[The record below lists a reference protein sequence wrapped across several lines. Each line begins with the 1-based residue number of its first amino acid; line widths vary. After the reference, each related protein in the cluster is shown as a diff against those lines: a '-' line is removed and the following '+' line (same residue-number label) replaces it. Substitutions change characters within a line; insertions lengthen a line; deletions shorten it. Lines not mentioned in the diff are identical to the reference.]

1 MQFHRIRRREF
12 MTLLCGAASAWPTR
26 ADAQQESHVPRVGV
40 LSNLEESD
48 PEAQSMVATLHWTL
62 HELGWLD
69 DRNIR
74 IDHRWA
80 AGNATRLADF
90 AKQLVASQPDVL
102 VAHTSVPVI
111 ALSKE
116 TATIPIVF
124 VQVADPIGSGFITN
138 LAHPGGNITGLS
150 SFEPSIGSKWLELLK
165 EIAPDTTRVAFV
177 FNPKTAPYVN
187 SGYYQAPFGAAAAS
201 LAIKLTANPVENPH
215 ELEGV
220 VSALG
225 RDRGG
230 GLIVIPDSF
239 NVVHREQIIA
249 LAAQHRVL
257 AIYPYRFAVREG
269 GLISYGVDQID
280 QFRRAAS
287 YVNRILKGEKPADLP
302 VQAPTKFES
311 AINLKTA
318 KALNLTVP
326 SSLLAVSDEVI
337 E

>member
-1 MQFHRIRRREF
+1 MKRREF
-12 MTLLCGAASAWPTR
+12 ITLLGGAVVAGPTR
-26 ADAQQESHVPRVGV
+26 AGAQQGSHVPRVGV
-40 LSNLEESD
+40 LFNVEESD
-48 PEAQSMVATLHWTL
+48 PEAQSMVATLHQTL
-62 HELGWLD
+62 RELGWLD

-80 AGNATRLADF
+80 AGNATRLADL

-102 VAHTSVPVI
+102 VAHTSLPVI

-116 TATIPIVF
+116 TATIPIIF
-124 VQVADPIGSGFITN
+124 IQVADPMGQGFITN
-138 LAHPGGNITGLS
+138 LAHPGGNITGFS
-150 SFEPSIGSKWLELLK
+150 SFESSMGSKWLEMLK

-177 FNPKTAPYVN
+177 FNPKTAPYIN
-187 SGYYQAPFGAAAAS
+187 SGYYQEPFGAAAAS
-201 LAIKLTANPVENPH
+201 FAIKLIANPVENPR

-239 NVVHREQIIA
+239 NIIHREQIIM
-249 LAAQHRVL
+249 LAAHHRVP
-257 AIYPYRFAVREG
+257 AIYPYGFAVQEG

-280 QFRRAAS
+280 LFRRAAS

-302 VQAPTKFES
+302 VQTPTKFES

-318 KALNLTVP
+318 RTLGLTVP
-326 SSLLAVSDEVI
+326 SSLLAIADEVI